1 MQLKNSPI
9 RFTPQKLSR
18 LGLKAAFS
26 LRQSFYHSPEASIHA
41 IAPRPYSA
49 RFSDFQSNHR

>member
-9 RFTPQKLSR
+9 RFTPKKLSR

-26 LRQSFYHSPEASIHA
+26 LRQSFYHSLEASIYA
-41 IAPRPYSA
+41 IAPRPHSA

>member
-9 RFTPQKLSR
+9 RFIPQKSSR

-26 LRQSFYHSPEASIHA
+26 LRQSFLL
-41 IAPRPYSA
+41 
-49 RFSDFQSNHR
+49 FT

>member
-26 LRQSFYHSPEASIHA
+26 LRQSFLL
-41 IAPRPYSA
+41 
-49 RFSDFQSNHR
+49 FT